1 MRVAT
6 LSKFDATSCASCL
19 RTLVVSWR
27 LSLQSSDCD
36 ARGVSSTNR
45 ELVLRGEFVLSLT
58 VGLGKYVQMC
68 RSRRR
73 AHDSRSSRDC
83 RGPGPQSPQCLY
95 VCSLFATKLPIRS
108 DVNLTQIQ
116 THSSR
121 RRFDCSA
128 CQIWSLFQERDPVGF
143 LSYYYLIPSRTRGRG
158 VQGKPGAGSPYSLL
172 SPAWYSTISFICEV
186 ALPSFGPP

>member
-1 MRVAT
+1 M
-6 LSKFDATSCASCL
+6 
-19 RTLVVSWR
+19 
-27 LSLQSSDCD
+27 
-36 ARGVSSTNR
+36 SSTNR
-45 ELVLRGEFVLSLT
+45 GWCFWRICSLS
-58 VGLGKYVQMC
+58 YC
-68 RSRRR
+68 RSREICSNVQISAPR
-73 AHDSRSSRDC
+73 ADSREAA
-83 RGPGPQSPQCLY
+83 GTVEVGPQSPQCLY

-128 CQIWSLFQERDPVGF
+128 CQIWSLFQGVTVV

-158 VQGKPGAGSPYSLL
+158 VQGKPGRALRTLL

-186 ALPSFGPP
+186 ALPSFGPPNQFAIAKESYMRRKVRTECIAACGSAFMFM